1 MMTAQTI
8 QEFIARREAE
18 VTAPMLAYY
27 RSWSAEGEGSYTE
40 KHIQKC
46 ADLLDAYAAELAA
59 IEAPAGAKRDKKIMS
74 AVKKVVLALNKLNE
88 KTDYELLETDERESI
103 CVLIHDAAV
112 GAGLSVLPED
122 DDVTGE
128 WREF

>member
-1 MMTAQTI
+1 MTT

-27 RSWSAEGEGSYTE
+27 RSWSAEGEGGYTE

-46 ADLLDAYAAELAA
+46 ADHLDAYAAEIAA
-59 IEAPAGAKRDKKIMS
+59 IDVPAGAKRDKKIMS

-103 CVLIHDAAV
+103 CVLITDAAV
-112 GAGLSVLPED
+112 QAGLTELPED

>member
-1 MMTAQTI
+1 MTA

-27 RSWSAEGEGSYTE
+27 RSWSAVGEGTYTE

-46 ADLLDAYAAELAA
+46 ADHLDAYAAEIAA
-59 IEAPAGAKRDKKIMS
+59 IDAPAGAGRDKKIMS

-88 KTDYELLETDERESI
+88 KTDYEMLETDERESI
-103 CVLIHDAAV
+103 CALIHDAAV
-112 GAGLSVLPED
+112 GAGLSVIPED

>member
-1 MMTAQTI
+1 MTDPYV

-18 VTAPMLAYY
+18 VTTPMLEYY
-27 RSWSAEGEGSYTE
+27 RSWSKDGEGGYTE

-46 ADLLDAYAAELAA
+46 ADLLDAYIKTLASLDTK
-59 IEAPAGAKRDKKIMS
+59 EGPKRDKQIMTV
-74 AVKKVVLALNKLNE
+74 VKKLVLSLNKLNE

>member
-1 MMTAQTI
+1 MTT

-18 VTAPMLAYY
+18 VTAPMLEYY
-27 RSWSAEGEGSYTE
+27 RSWVEDGEGSYNE
-40 KHIQKC
+40 SHIQKC
-46 ADLLDAYAAELAA
+46 AELLDGYAASLAS
-59 IEAPAGAKRDKKIMS
+59 IDAPTGAKRDKKIMA
-74 AVKKVVLALNKLNE
+74 AVTKVVLALNKLNE

-103 CVLIHDAAV
+103 CMLITDAAV
-112 GAGLSVLPED
+112 QAGLTELPED

>member
-27 RSWSAEGEGSYTE
+27 HSWSAEGEGSYTE

-46 ADLLDAYAAELAA
+46 ADLLDAYAVELAA
-59 IEAPAGAKRDKKIMS
+59 IEAPAGAKRDKKILS

>member
-1 MMTAQTI
+1 MTT

-18 VTAPMLAYY
+18 VTAPMLEYY
-27 RSWSAEGEGSYTE
+27 RSWAEDGEGSYNE
-40 KHIQKC
+40 SHIQKC
-46 ADLLDAYAAELAA
+46 AELLDEYAASLAS
-59 IEAPAGAKRDKKIMS
+59 IDAPASAKRDKKIMA

-88 KTDYELLETDERESI
+88 KTDYEMLETDERESI
-103 CVLIHDAAV
+103 CVLITDAAV
-112 GAGLSVLPED
+112 QAGLTELPED

>member
-1 MMTAQTI
+1 MTT
-8 QEFIARREAE
+8 QEFTARREAE
-18 VTAPMLAYY
+18 VTAPMLEYY

-46 ADLLDAYAAELAA
+46 ADLLDAYAAEIAA
-59 IEAPAGAKRDKKIMS
+59 IDAPVGAGRDKKIMS
-74 AVKKVVLALNKLNE
+74 AVKKVVLVLNKLNE
-88 KTDYELLETDERESI
+88 KTDYEMLETDERESI
-103 CVLIHDAAV
+103 CTLIHDAAV
-112 GAGLSVLPED
+112 GAGLSVIPED

>member
-1 MMTAQTI
+1 MTT

-27 RSWSAEGEGSYTE
+27 RSWSAEGEGGYTE

-46 ADLLDAYAAELAA
+46 ADLLDAYIKTLASLDTK
-59 IEAPAGAKRDKKIMS
+59 EGPKRDKQIMTV
-74 AVKKVVLALNKLNE
+74 VKNLVLSLNKLNE

-103 CVLIHDAAV
+103 CVLITDAAV
-112 GAGLSVLPED
+112 QAGLTELPED

>member
-1 MMTAQTI
+1 MTT

-27 RSWSAEGEGSYTE
+27 RSWSAEGEGGYTE

-46 ADLLDAYAAELAA
+46 ADHLDAYAAEIAA
-59 IEAPAGAKRDKKIMS
+59 IDAPAGAKRDKKIMS

-103 CVLIHDAAV
+103 CVLITDAAV
-112 GAGLSVLPED
+112 QAGLTELPED

>member
-1 MMTAQTI
+1 MTT
-8 QEFIARREAE
+8 QEFTARREAE
-18 VTAPMLAYY
+18 VTAPMLEYY

-46 ADLLDAYAAELAA
+46 ADLLDAYAAEIAA
-59 IEAPAGAKRDKKIMS
+59 IDAPVGAGRDKKIMS

-88 KTDYELLETDERESI
+88 KTDYEMLETDERESI
-103 CVLIHDAAV
+103 CTLIHDAAV
-112 GAGLSVLPED
+112 GAGLSVIPED